1 MESCRGQQGEYDE
14 RHSGF
19 WGTAAGPHEQPARA
33 LSLAAHSPDGRCAR
47 GRLERTARMGVVRGE
62 GWSVQPGWALRA
74 GKVGA
79 YSPDG
84 RCARG
89 TKMDFVHKFQPGTK
103 PLALLLL
110 HGSGGDENDLIPVAS
125 ALAPG
130 AALLSPRGQV
140 LQHGARRFFGYP
152 GPDGFDQNEIADRA
166 GELAE
171 WLGRMKKQYELG
183 LIYAFGYSNGA
194 NIAAALMLLYPGAV
208 AGACLLR
215 ARAMR

>member
-1 MESCRGQQGEYDE
+1 
-14 RHSGF
+14 
-19 WGTAAGPHEQPARA
+19 
-33 LSLAAHSPDGRCAR
+33 
-47 GRLERTARMGVVRGE
+47 
-62 GWSVQPGWALRA
+62 
-74 GKVGA
+74 
-79 YSPDG
+79 
-84 RCARG
+84 
-89 TKMDFVHKFQPGTK
+89 MDFVHKFQPGTK

-215 ARAMR
+215 ARAIVRPHASPDLAGAPVLLSAGQSDEVIPLSGPEALAQVLSAANARVDFVVQNAGHDLTPADFSIAKQWLGRLELS